1 MLMRYDDISAVLHDD
16 ARFTARVGE
25 GQPTSMLTSDPP
37 QHTRLRSLVNKG
49 FTARRVQ
56 SLRPRIEAIVDGL
69 LDGLESSRDIDLI
82 ADFAYPLPI
91 SVIAEL
97 LGVDPEH
104 RDFFRKVGEQ
114 VAFSLGPAAEGMAY
128 QRPANDRADI
138 FKYFEELIERRRTDP
153 KDDLASALV
162 HAEDQGDL
170 LSHVELLAML
180 FLLLVGGHE
189 TTVNLVTNG
198 VLSLLRH
205 PEEMERFRALADV
218 PDADE
223 RFSLQRRALEEVLR
237 YDSPVQYTGRIATTD
252 LEIGGTQ
259 IHKGDRVRLIL
270 ASANR
275 DDTVFPDAE
284 RFDIAREPNAHLAFG
299 IGRHFCL
306 GSQLARLSP
315 PSSAGFRGSRSPSD
329 ASDGVRPPS
338 SAVSRSSRFPSHN
351 ERRAMTVHY
360 QADDAIPVVTRPPGG
375 RQPVDHDTAM
385 ELVAGFDR
393 FEAADALHVAILM
406 GAGKNFCGGD
416 LKPIL
421 DRHGVRSRRISGWVN
436 SMMEAA

>member
-1 MLMRYDDISAVLHDD
+1 MTRMTVTDWASPAFLADPYPFYRELRETDPVHFDDSRGVWMLMRYDDISAVLHDD

-91 SVIAEL
+91 TVIAEL
-97 LGVDPEH
+97 LGVDHEH

-306 GSQLARLSP
+306 GSQLARLEGTI
-315 PSSAGFRGSRSPSD
+315 ALAAF
-329 ASDGVRPPS
+329 VR
-338 SAVSRSSRFPSHN
+338 RFPRITFAQ
-351 ERRAMTVHY
+351 RRLRWRPAAVLRGLEEL
-360 QADDAIPVVTRPPGG
+360 PLSVT
-375 RQPVDHDTAM
+375 Q
-385 ELVAGFDR
+385 
-393 FEAADALHVAILM
+393 
-406 GAGKNFCGGD
+406 
-416 LKPIL
+416 
-421 DRHGVRSRRISGWVN
+421 
-436 SMMEAA
+436 